1 MSQISAVEYNSTI
14 AGAYCF
20 PSLLYIEQSTIETA
34 KKNFMIKRR
43 IYFISCPEGFNPR
56 GFCPRELYDFW
67 FLRERKKS
75 SFFGDGQFFW
85 DLRIGWDH

>member
-34 KKNFMIKRR
+34 KKNFMIKQR

-56 GFCPRELYDFW
+56 ELYDFW
-67 FLRERKKS
+67 FL
-75 SFFGDGQFFW
+75 GDLVLWNYVLG
-85 DLRIGWDH
+85 IMS